1 MIDERQ
7 LAESLRGSLHRRA
20 DGFAP
25 EGAELDHV
33 VRRARRIRRRRRTV
47 VSAAA
52 AVAVAALAVPTS
64 LALGGGPQAGRTVPP
79 AHSGTPAP
87 SATPSVA
94 TPTPHPS
101 PSTPSPSATA
111 SQTAPTL
118 TLAGIR
124 RGGSVDIGWLEGR
137 TWHNG
142 SSTLTLPAGSY
153 AEILPYRGGFLVTS
167 PRDNGGRLSGAVGT
181 VTWLDNTMRPQ
192 WTACGSDQLALS
204 GDQMTAT
211 YSRLSACSP
220 SAGDTLLSGLA
231 NGMSNVENSRPVP
244 AGQLAQPVGQNG
256 QVLVY
261 DLVGLTDGQPGGV
274 WWTDPNQQQPPK
286 QVPGLASAA
295 AVDPAARRVS
305 GLSSGA
311 PHTGVVVDPVTGKVA
326 WSAQDW
332 GLGRFSLDGKYVA
345 AAHSAGAEPDT
356 YAILDAADGHQVT
369 SLDLSRYGMQVV
381 ATAWNADDSLLLLV
395 DQGGRQ
401 AVVRLTP
408 QGQVTRVTPVL
419 PANPRHAIVFA
430 TRP

>member
-1 MIDERQ
+1 
-7 LAESLRGSLHRRA
+7 
-20 DGFAP
+20 
-25 EGAELDHV
+25 
-33 VRRARRIRRRRRTV
+33 
-47 VSAAA
+47 
-52 AVAVAALAVPTS
+52 
-64 LALGGGPQAGRTVPP
+64 
-79 AHSGTPAP
+79 
-87 SATPSVA
+87 
-94 TPTPHPS
+94 
-101 PSTPSPSATA
+101 
-111 SQTAPTL
+111 
-118 TLAGIR
+118 
-124 RGGSVDIGWLEGR
+124 
-137 TWHNG
+137 
-142 SSTLTLPAGSY
+142 
-153 AEILPYRGGFLVTS
+153 
-167 PRDNGGRLSGAVGT
+167 
-181 VTWLDNTMRPQ
+181 
-192 WTACGSDQLALS
+192 
-204 GDQMTAT
+204 
-211 YSRLSACSP
+211 
-220 SAGDTLLSGLA
+220 
-231 NGMSNVENSRPVP
+231 
-244 AGQLAQPVGQNG
+244 
-256 QVLVY
+256 
-261 DLVGLTDGQPGGV
+261 
-274 WWTDPNQQQPPK
+274 
-286 QVPGLASAA
+286 VPGLASAA